1 MAAKANILI
10 DQGTT
15 FSTSVTVSAA
25 NGSVLSLTGYTAAAQ
40 LRKSYQAGNATPFTV
55 TIGSNSQLGVL
66 TMSMPANTTQTLA
79 AGRYV
84 YDLEIYS
91 SGNTNVTRVVEG
103 IVTESPGVTRGSSE
117 TV

>member
-1 MAAKANILI
+1 MATKANIVI

-25 NGSVLSLTGYTAAAQ
+25 NGSVLSLAGYSAAAQ
-40 LRKSYQAGNATPFTV
+40 LRKSYSATNSTPFDV
-55 TIGSNSQLGVL
+55 TIAANSQTGVL
-66 TMSMPANTTQTLA
+66 TLAMPANTTQSLT

-84 YDLEIYS
+84 YDLEIYTA
-91 SGNTNVTRVVEG
+91 GNTSVTRVVEG
-103 IVTESPGVTRGSSE
+103 IVTVTPGVTRGSSE

>member
-1 MAAKANILI
+1 MATKANIVI

-25 NGSVLSLTGYTAAAQ
+25 NGSVLSLAGYTAAAQ
-40 LRKSYQAGNATPFTV
+40 LRKSYQATNSTPFDV
-55 TIGSNSQLGVL
+55 TIASNSQTGVL
-66 TMSMPANTTQTLA
+66 TLAMPANTTQGLT

-84 YDLEIYS
+84 YDLEIYTA
-91 SGNTNVTRVVEG
+91 GNTSVTRVVEG
-103 IVTESPGVTRGSSE
+103 IVTVTPGVTRGSSE

>member
-25 NGSVLSLTGYTAAAQ
+25 NGSVLSLAGYTAAAQ
-40 LRKSYQAGNATPFTV
+40 LRKSYQATNATPFTV
-55 TIGSNSQLGVL
+55 AIGANSELGQL
-66 TMSMPANTTQTLA
+66 TMSMAANTTQTLT

-91 SGNTNVTRVVEG
+91 SGNTTVTRVVEG
-103 IVTESPGVTRGSSE
+103 IVTVSPGVTRGSSE

>member
-1 MAAKANILI
+1 MAAKANIII

-15 FSTSVTVSAA
+15 FSTTVTVTSA
-25 NGSVLSLTGYTAAAQ
+25 NGSPLNLAGYTTSAQ
-40 LRKSYQAGNATPFTV
+40 LRKHYASANSTAFTAS
-55 TIGSNSQLGVL
+55 IAANSQTGVIDL
-66 TMSMPANTTQTLA
+66 QMPASVSQTLT

-91 SGNTNVTRVVEG
+91 AGNTAVTRVVEG
-103 IVTESPGVTRGSSE
+103 IVTVTPGVTRGNSE

>member
-1 MAAKANILI
+1 MATKANIVI

-15 FSTSVTVSAA
+15 FSTTVEVASA
-25 NGSVLSLTGYTAAAQ
+25 NGSALSLAGYSAAAQ
-40 LRKSYQAGNATPFTV
+40 MRKSYNATNATSFDV
-55 TIGSNSQLGVL
+55 TIGSNSQLGVI
-66 TMSMPANTTQTLA
+66 TMSMPANTTQGLT

-91 SGNTNVTRVVEG
+91 SGNTSVTRVAEG
-103 IVTESPGVTRGSSE
+103 IVTVTPGVTRGSSE